1 MVIVGDDDD
10 GDVVCFD
17 YDAADQFQLIR
28 LLLLLL
34 LFLLVKLLMMAMVI
48 VKILF

>member
-10 GDVVCFD
+10 GDVVWFD

-28 LLLLLL
+28 L
-34 LFLLVKLLMMAMVI
+34 LLVKLLMMAMVI